1 MSSFR
6 ALDTRSVR
14 WRPAQ
19 GGGLEHL
26 TIRSVNGAIVA
37 RSVVIGARGGA
48 PYGVSYTIV
57 CDSDWRVRVLDLKTT
72 DDRRLHLSSD
82 GSGHWSDHD
91 GQSLPVFDGCIDI
104 DLAGTPFTN
113 TLPIRRLD
121 LDTDR
126 GDVKLSMVYVPFDTF
141 SPKIDGQCYRCLQ
154 SGRLFRY
161 QALDR
166 SFATDLSVD
175 DDGLVIDYPTLFERV
190 ES

>member
-6 ALDTRSVR
+6 TLAARSVR
-14 WRPAQ
+14 WRPVQ

-26 TIRSVNGAIVA
+26 TVRPVNGAIVA
-37 RSVVIGARGGA
+37 RGVIIGARGGA
-48 PYGVSYTIV
+48 PYGVHYTIV
-57 CDSDWRVRVLDLKTT
+57 CDSNWVVRSLGLETT

-82 GSGHWSDHD
+82 GGGHWRDHD
-91 GQSLPVFDGCIDI
+91 GRSLPDFDGCIDV

-121 LDTDR
+121 LDVDR
-126 GDVKLSMVYVPFDTF
+126 DAVTLTMVYVPFDTF

-154 SGRLFRY
+154 PGRLFRY

-166 SFATDLSVD
+166 SFTADLSVD
-175 DDGLVIDYPTLFERV
+175 DDGLVFDYPTLFERV